1 MGSKKTEQL
10 GLIETMD
17 QIIAQLENRLRGLK
31 ESMDKEVDRK
41 GLSPTEGSADA
52 GRLQKEIAAIESRLS
67 YIRAEK
73 KEAQKLLNAA
83 EKTEERERIE
93 NIFKCAVY
101 VGVVK
106 ENLRAEAERGKRMR
120 GQEAELWQN
129 IGRSADEL
137 FEKKTFRYVKRSD
150 VEKIMKNPEFRM
162 MAEQDETKL
171 ERECAELKDEYE
183 HNMERTLSIAGEAVG
198 DSFEENEEKF
208 RQFLSNYNG
217 FEKVY
222 ELMSDIRDDIF
233 LSNGQESAQDEA
245 DKKEFA
251 EIMKAVKE
259 LAMETGQLQ
268 KEFITGVSDFRQG
281 NGYTR
286 ELIQKEAEL
295 CDRVETF
302 SRTLISR
309 FLELDRKKEELKR
322 SYKEEGKDPTLADKL
337 YDTNKTGEKITLVL
351 KMATPIKQQLER
363 DTVLQKMEMWEVY
376 KQLQKGRRPDTRMKK
391 KNTGMQ
397 EKAWLKLKRMKK
409 LAMQKGGIYVEVADW
424 AAEAAQQLMERANGK
439 EPLSKRDEAFLREK
453 MAAVVVNQIFLG
465 EMKQYDN
472 GAGEG
477 YYVRTLRKNQH
488 KEVFLKL
495 AKDLSET
502 KEFQKVFSAYMKG
515 GEGREKCM
523 SFLAQDMEK
532 EWTKKVKNRIPSQ
545 VEPGIR
551 K

>member
-1 MGSKKTEQL
+1 MGSKRTEQL

-17 QIIAQLENRLRGLK
+17 QIIAQLENRLGGLR
-31 ESMDKEVDRK
+31 ESMDKEVNRK
-41 GLSPTEGSADA
+41 GLSPAENAADA

-73 KEAQKLLNAA
+73 KDAQKLLNAA
-83 EKTEERERIE
+83 EKTEERERVE

-129 IGRSADEL
+129 IARSADEL

-150 VEKIMKNPEFRM
+150 VERIMKNPEFRM

-183 HNMERTLSIAGEAVG
+183 HNMERMLSIAGEAAG

-222 ELMSDIRDDIF
+222 ELMSGIRDDIF
-233 LSNGQESAQDEA
+233 VPSGQESAQDEA

-268 KEFITGVSDFRQG
+268 KEFMTGVSDFKQG
-281 NGYTR
+281 NGYTK
-286 ELIQKEAEL
+286 ELIQKEAGL

-302 SRTLISR
+302 SRTLIDR

-322 SYKEEGKDPTLADKL
+322 SYIEEGKDPALADKL
-337 YDTNKTGEKITLVL
+337 YDTNKTGEKIALVL

-363 DTVLQKMEMWEVY
+363 DTVLQKNNELREKMEMWEVY

-391 KNTGMQ
+391 KNVGM
-397 EKAWLKLKRMKK
+397 KL
-409 LAMQKGGIYVEVADW
+409 
-424 AAEAAQQLMERANGK
+424 
-439 EPLSKRDEAFLREK
+439 S
-453 MAAVVVNQIFLG
+453 
-465 EMKQYDN
+465 
-472 GAGEG
+472 
-477 YYVRTLRKNQH
+477 
-488 KEVFLKL
+488 
-495 AKDLSET
+495 
-502 KEFQKVFSAYMKG
+502 
-515 GEGREKCM
+515 
-523 SFLAQDMEK
+523 
-532 EWTKKVKNRIPSQ
+532 
-545 VEPGIR
+545 
-551 K
+551 